1 VSAPKSPDELR
12 VRRTSTR
19 MTRQIGLA
27 TVAVSLLFVAAVV
40 VMVILQSRPA
50 ELNEPARP
58 GEVRIHLS
66 AAKTVGLSIGVAV
79 AAVVYALVIGRVVSR
94 RAVRPL
100 ADALELQRRFVAD
113 ASHELRTPLTVLD
126 ARVQMLQR
134 ELAEGQPAGETA
146 SALRQDTGRLI
157 GIVNDLL
164 AVSGDDSGEGARGP
178 GPVADASQIV
188 TSSAESMR
196 VLAEQ
201 RGVSLVIDVE
211 PDLEVRM
218 PPAGLGRCVT
228 ALVDNA
234 INHGSGD
241 HSSGDHGSAR
251 GRVEVR
257 LARDDGR
264 AVMTVSD
271 DGPGIRGVAP
281 DRVFDRFAHT
291 EPADQPGARQSF
303 GIGLALVQ
311 ELATRSGGG
320 VKVASTGPDGTVME
334 LTVPLAQ

>member
-1 VSAPKSPDELR
+1 MSAPKSPDEMR

-134 ELAEGQPAGETA
+134 ELAEGEPAGETA
-146 SALRQDTGRLI
+146 SALREDTGRLI

-188 TSSAESMR
+188 ASSAESMR
-196 VLAEQ
+196 VLAER
-201 RGVSLVIDVE
+201 RGVSLVIDVA
-211 PDLEVRM
+211 PDLQVRM

-234 INHGSGD
+234 IHHGSGD
-241 HSSGDHGSAR
+241 

-257 LARDDGR
+257 LVRDDGR
-264 AVMTVSD
+264 AVMTVAD

-291 EPADQPGARQSF
+291 EPVDQPGTRQSF

>member
-1 VSAPKSPDELR
+1 
-12 VRRTSTR
+12 

-40 VMVILQSRPA
+40 MMVILQSRPA

-134 ELAEGQPAGETA
+134 ELAEGEPAEETA
-146 SALRQDTGRLI
+146 SALREDTGRLI

-201 RGVSLVIDVE
+201 RGVSLMVDVE
-211 PDLEVRM
+211 PDLQVRM

-241 HSSGDHGSAR
+241 KSSAR

-264 AVMTVSD
+264 AVMTVAD

-291 EPADQPGARQSF
+291 EPVDRPGARQGF

-320 VKVASTGPDGTVME
+320 VKVASTGPEGTVME